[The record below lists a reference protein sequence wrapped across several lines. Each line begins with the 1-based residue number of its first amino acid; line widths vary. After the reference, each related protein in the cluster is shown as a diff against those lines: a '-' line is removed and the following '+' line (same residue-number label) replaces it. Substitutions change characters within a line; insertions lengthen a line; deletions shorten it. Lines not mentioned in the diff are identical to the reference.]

1 MPTCACDRRRR
12 PIVGAEESPVVA
24 GTFVY
29 VSNAADGDISTY
41 RMLATGELLV
51 GPRVPAAPVVMP
63 MVVSPDKRFLYAA
76 ARSQP
81 YKVFVYAIDREHGT
95 LESLGSFPLAESM
108 AYISL
113 DHSGRFLF
121 AASYGAHL
129 VSVNVLEADGRVS
142 PKPLQVVPTGLNAH
156 SIRVD
161 RSNRFVFVPNLGND
175 QIMQFTFDGTTGRLA
190 ANTPAS
196 VQVDKG
202 TGPRHVVLSGDNR
215 FVYVLSE
222 FLAKVLVFSLDSRV
236 GRLTQIGEAVGLP
249 ANSGLRPGSRRDPIA
264 AGSTVAP
271 PDTSRDIW
279 AADIHLTPNGRFL
292 YISERTSDTLAGFSV
307 NQKTGLLTY
316 LGSAPTEKQPRGFT
330 IDAKGQFLV
339 ATGEASDMVSVHAI
353 DPASGALARLGRY
366 PVGKGGNWVE
376 IVSFG

>member
-1 MPTCACDRRRR
+1 MA
-12 PIVGAEESPVVA
+12 AA
-24 GTFVY
+24 TFVY

-41 RMLATGELLV
+41 RMLAAGELQA

-63 MVVSPDKRFLYAA
+63 MAVSPDKRFLYAA
-76 ARSQP
+76 VRSQP
-81 YKVFVYAIDREHGT
+81 YQVFVYAIDREQGA
-95 LESLGSFPLAESM
+95 LKPLGSSPLAESM

-113 DHSGRFLF
+113 DPGGRFLF

-129 VSVNVLEADGRVS
+129 VSVNGVAADGRVS
-142 PKPLQVVPTGLNAH
+142 PEPLQVVPTGRNAH

-161 RSNRFVFVPNLGND
+161 GTNKFAFVPNLGND
-175 QIMQFTFDGTTGRLA
+175 QIMQFTFDSTTGRLT
-190 ANTPAS
+190 ANTPAA
-196 VQVDKG
+196 VRAGEG
-202 TGPRHVVLSGDNR
+202 TGPRHVVMSGDNR

-222 FLAKVLVFSLDSRV
+222 FLAKVLVFSLDSRT
-236 GRLTQIGEAVGLP
+236 GRLMQVGEAVGLP
-249 ANSGLRPGSRRDPIA
+249 ADSGLRPGSRRDPIA

-279 AADIHLTPNGRFL
+279 AADIHLTPDGRFL

-307 NQKTGLLTY
+307 NRKTGLLTY
-316 LGSAPTEKQPRGFT
+316 LGSAPTEKQPRGFA
-330 IDAKGQFLV
+330 IDAKGQFMV

-366 PVGKGGNWVE
+366 PAGKGGNWVE
-376 IVSFG
+376 IVRFD

>member
-1 MPTCACDRRRR
+1 MA
-12 PIVGAEESPVVA
+12 AE
-24 GTFVY
+24 TFVY

-41 RMLATGELLV
+41 RMLASGELRV

-63 MVVSPDKRFLYAA
+63 MAVSPDKRLLYAA

-81 YKVFVYAIDREHGT
+81 YRLFVYAIDREKGT
-95 LESLGSFPLAESM
+95 LKPLGTSPLAESM

-113 DHSGRFLF
+113 DRGGRFLF

-129 VSVNVLEADGRVS
+129 VSVNALEADWRVL
-142 PKPLQVVPTGLNAH
+142 PEPLQIVPTGRNAH
-156 SIRVD
+156 SIQVD
-161 RSNRFVFVPNLGND
+161 GSNRFVFVPNLGND
-175 QIMQFTFDGTTGRLA
+175 QIMQLTFDGTTGRLA
-190 ANTPAS
+190 PNTPDA
-196 VQVDKG
+196 VRVEEG
-202 TGPRHVVLSGDNR
+202 TGPRHVVMSADNR

-222 FLAKVLVFSLDSRV
+222 FLAKVLVFSLDSAT

-249 ANSGLRPGSRRDPIA
+249 VDSGLRPGSRRDPVA
-264 AGSTVAP
+264 AGSTAAP

-279 AADIHLTPNGRFL
+279 AADIHLTPDGRFL
-292 YISERTSDTLAGFSV
+292 YMSERTSDTLAGFSV
-307 NQKTGLLTY
+307 NQETGLPTY
-316 LGSAPTEKQPRGFT
+316 LGSVPTEKQPRGFA

-353 DPASGALARLGRY
+353 DPESGALTRLGRY
-366 PVGKGGNWVE
+366 PVGKGANWVE